1 MSCKL
6 PVLWILVLAA
16 AMAGCTASPPAKA
29 LGEVGTA
36 TASDAASDMAADTP
50 GVAQDVDAGQ
60 DGDGTGPDSAA
71 TEPSACAKACAQWG
85 ACMPQP
91 ECLAACAS
99 DPCATT
105 CLTDPAV
112 KTCESAADCLDLAAG
127 GAPWQSGPAAAG
139 WRVLAGDPLVPVEG
153 GVFSVQEHW
162 NGRNSFVFLLTQD
175 GFAYSTQLWKTNL
188 KAFLKASPTN
198 VHYTFFAVAGKDA
211 AAAQKL
217 VDSQRDAFSAT
228 MESLTPLEQCRWW
241 RRLHF
246 ANAPLQKFGGPLAAQ
261 ITAVGGQASFGIDRA
276 QQWRQIGL
284 LQTVGGAPDLKLLT
298 YEPRYWNFEVAR
310 AAELA
315 KYPELTVPIHAAK
328 DGAGFDVV
336 VELPAAAELAKWDTL
351 LVDLGAWC
359 KDHKDENCAEWDYI
373 ASASLCEQPSGSV
386 PSQPCK
392 AAVPGSAEVTAVAAE
407 TVACACTDLAG
418 ETVQRKATCKA
429 DGSGFGACECGCPLE
444 IARWITTYHREGRWI
459 SDITPALAQL
469 GKGGKQRIHFNAA
482 NIPMA
487 DMSLRFQ
494 KRGSALRPVQLV
506 ELFGGGSFNQDY
518 NKKYQPIKVAIPAGT
533 KKVELY
539 ALVTGHGYGTELD
552 NCAEFCNHTHHFA
565 INGKEFVHQ
574 HPVAG
579 QFMGCAEAVD
589 TDGAIPCQFGTWYL
603 GRGGWCPGQDVKPYR
618 IDVTAAVKVGGDN
631 TLTYKGLFNGQDY
644 VPKPNPKQ
652 QGGFGASI
660 NLRSWL
666 VLYQ

>member
-1 MSCKL
+1 MKHL
-6 PVLWILVLAA
+6 AVALWTVVLAVAFA
-16 AMAGCTASPPAKA
+16 ACSEAPPAAKPQ
-29 LGEVGTA
+29 
-36 TASDAASDMAADTP
+36 DAAAAVISDTADAATDAATTEIADAPPADT
-50 GVAQDVDAGQ
+50 G
-60 DGDGTGPDSAA
+60 AA
-71 TEPSACAKACAQWG
+71 EPSACAKACAQWG
-85 ACMPQP
+85 PCMPQK
-91 ECLAACAS
+91 ECLAACES

-112 KTCESAADCLDLAAG
+112 KTCESAADCLDLATG
-127 GAPWQSGPAAAG
+127 GAPWQTGPYKSG
-139 WRVLAGDPLVPVEG
+139 WRTLAGDPMVPVEG
-153 GVFSVQEHW
+153 GNFSVQEHW

-175 GFAYSTQLWKTNL
+175 GFAYAAQLWKTKL
-188 KAFLKASPTN
+188 KAVLQASPTN

-211 AAAQKL
+211 AAAQQL
-217 VDSQRDAFSAT
+217 VDNQRDTFAAT
-228 MESLTPLEQCRWW
+228 METLTPLEQCRWW
-241 RRLHF
+241 RRVHF
-246 ANAPLQKFGGPLAAQ
+246 ATAPLQNFGGPLKDQ
-261 ITAVGGQASFGIDRA
+261 IAAVGGQAAFGIDRS
-276 QQWRQIGL
+276 QQWRQVGL
-284 LQTVGGAPDLKLLT
+284 LQTVGGTPDLKLLT
-298 YEPRYWNFEVAR
+298 YEPRYWNYEVAR
-310 AAELA
+310 AAEVN
-315 KYPELTVPIHAAK
+315 KYPELAVPVHAAK
-328 DGAGFDVV
+328 DGAGFDLVV
-336 VELPAAAELAKWDTL
+336 DLPPAAELAQWDTL

-373 ASASLCEQPSGSV
+373 ASASLCEQPLGAV
-386 PSQPCK
+386 ASQKCQP
-392 AAVPGSAEVTAVAAE
+392 AVAGSADVTAVAAE
-407 TVACACTDLAG
+407 TKACSCTGLNG
-418 ETVQRKATCKA
+418 ETVERKATCKA

-469 GKGGKQRIHFNAA
+469 GKGGKHRIRFDAA

-487 DMSLRFQ
+487 DLTLRFQ
-494 KRGSALRPVQLV
+494 KRGNPLRPVKLV

-518 NKKYQPIKVAIPAGT
+518 NKKYQPMKVAIPAGT

-539 ALVTGHGYGTELD
+539 AFITGHGFGTELD
-552 NCAEFCNHTHHFA
+552 NCAEFCNHTHHFK
-565 INGKEFVHQ
+565 INGQAFVHQ

-618 IDVTAAVKVGGDN
+618 VDVTSAISVGADN
-631 TLTYKGLFNGQDY
+631 TVTYQGLFNGQDY
-644 VPKPNPKQ
+644 VPKPHPKP